1 MRSNHCH
8 QKTCSASAAET
19 VLSLL
24 KTLKSLNYYML
35 FIIHTCAGVFGVRV
49 VPYVL
54 SLQQVLAALVAIGMW
69 RHLWVDTGVI
79 SAG

>member
-1 MRSNHCH
+1 
-8 QKTCSASAAET
+8 
-19 VLSLL
+19 
-24 KTLKSLNYYML
+24 ML